1 MCKREIYV
9 DMDGVIADFFGCLS
23 RQYNVAD
30 WKTLIDPKD
39 KPQFK
44 KHVTDDV
51 YGSDFFSN
59 IKKFEDA
66 DNLIK
71 MVSKYSKNG
80 YTLLTTPLFGDEKHT
95 QKQKII
101 WVKKHLIDL
110 PPKEIIFENKKENWA
125 IKKIGNKNISNVL
138 IDDHSVN
145 CENFQKK
152 GGISIRYQSG
162 VDTLEYVENKLKQIN
177 F

>member
-1 MCKREIYV
+1 
-9 DMDGVIADFFGCLS
+9 MDGVIADFFGCLS
-23 RQYNVAD
+23 RQYSVSN
-30 WKTLIDPKD
+30 WKKLLDPKD
-39 KPQFK
+39 KTQFK

-59 IKKFEDA
+59 IKKFEDT

-71 MVSKYSKNG
+71 LVNKYSKNG
-80 YTLLTTPLFGDEKHT
+80 YTLLTKPFPGDEKHT

-101 WVKKHLIDL
+101 WVEKHLIDL
-110 PPKEIIFENKKENWA
+110 PPKKIIFENNKEKWATKKN
-125 IKKIGNKNISNVL
+125 GDMNISNIL
-138 IDDHSVN
+138 IDDLNLN
-145 CENFQKK
+145 CENFQNK

-162 VDTLEYVENKLKQIN
+162 IDTLEYVENKLKQIN

>member
-1 MCKREIYV
+1 MI
-9 DMDGVIADFFGCLS
+9 
-23 RQYNVAD
+23 
-30 WKTLIDPKD
+30 T
-39 KPQFK
+39 
-44 KHVTDDV
+44 
-51 YGSDFFSN
+51 
-59 IKKFEDA
+59 
-66 DNLIK
+66 
-71 MVSKYSKNG
+71 KNRK
-80 YTLLTTPLFGDEKHT
+80 LL
-95 QKQKII
+95 
-101 WVKKHLIDL
+101 KKHLINL

-125 IKKIGNKNISNVL
+125 VKKIGNKNISNVL

>member
-1 MCKREIYV
+1 
-9 DMDGVIADFFGCLS
+9 MDGVIADFFGCLS

-39 KPQFK
+39 KSQFK

-59 IKKFEDA
+59 ITKFEDT

-80 YTLLTTPLFGDEKHT
+80 YTLLTTPLGDEKHT

-125 IKKIGNKNISNVL
+125 VKKIGNKNISNVL

-162 VDTLEYVENKLKQIN
+162 IDTLEYVENKLKQIN